1 MKAGIL
7 AVAAFFLLSGVA
19 VAASSDKDPAY
30 ASIDHVTYYVAAGVA
45 NGSYLAAQTDGGEA
59 RQTFIGCAYAQLR
72 PDNENG
78 RVFVAGLIDNYTPL
92 MVEVGDFAGGHER
105 QGGVATNLT
114 LDQGLDAVVPAG
126 KTVASEAAAWGTAN
140 LWAGLVPKETPFG
153 TILVPANFTDPVGGG
168 EDFRATY
175 ATLDD
180 GLRDAASGNPLAEPA
195 KGQGEMHVVVQSPE
209 GATPTPDHVSFVGPA
224 NVPQAEHA
232 ATYDMLNSR
241 FGGQATVTFTA
252 TANAP
257 PGLNELTIRV
267 LRPDGTLAG
276 NASVSA
282 SVIAP
287 GKATLKVPLSQM
299 GTYTFGVTGKM
310 LLGTYTI
317 DVQLDPAPV
326 FQLDFWWDAIAR
338 GDQGRSYVN
347 DCQKEIGLVA
357 QVRPVTVGRH
367 KPPHFP
373 LEVVAMAAVGS
384 LASILLLTKYI
395 TESVAAGEFRRAFR
409 K

>member
-1 MKAGIL
+1 MKASIL
-7 AVAAFFLLSGVA
+7 AIAALFLLSGVA
-19 VAASSDKDPAY
+19 AAASSDKDPAY

-45 NGSYLAAQTDGGEA
+45 NGSYLAAKTDGGEA

-72 PDNENG
+72 PNNENG

-92 MVEVGDFAGGHER
+92 MVEIGDFTGTGAR

-114 LDQGLDAVVPAG
+114 LDQALDPIVPSG
-126 KTVASEAAAWGTAN
+126 KTVGTEAAAWGTAN

-175 ATLDD
+175 ATMTD
-180 GLRDAASGNPLAEPA
+180 GLRDATSGDPLADPV
-195 KGQGEMHVVVQSPE
+195 KGRDEMHVVVQSPE
-209 GATPTPDHVSFVGPA
+209 GATPTPDHVSFAGPA

-232 ATYDMLNSR
+232 ATYDMLNPR
-241 FGGQATVTFTA
+241 FGGLATVTFTA

-257 PGLNELTIRV
+257 PGLNELTLRV
-267 LRPDGTLAG
+267 LRPDGTVAG

-287 GKATLKVPLSQM
+287 GKATLKVPLDQM
-299 GTYTFGVTGKM
+299 GSYTFGVTGKM

-317 DVQLDPAPV
+317 DVQIDPAPV
-326 FQLDFWWDAIAR
+326 FQLDFWWDQVAR

-347 DCQKEIGLVA
+347 DCQKEIGLVS
-357 QVRPVTVGRH
+357 QVRPVAVGRH
-367 KPPHFP
+367 RPPHFP
-373 LEVVAMAAVGS
+373 LEVVVMAAAGS
-384 LASILLLTKYI
+384 LATILLITKYI